1 MGFISVLSFAQ
12 KQISERLQPGDIAVD
27 ATAGTGADTLFLAKI
42 CGKRGKVFAF
52 DIQQSALEQTGAR
65 LQQAEASIAEVQLIL
80 GSHAEMQ
87 MSLPSEVIGKVS
99 AIMFNL
105 GYLPSQEADQSIIT
119 LTESTLTALEAS
131 LNILKPRGIIT
142 IVLYPGH
149 AGGDQEAA
157 SVEAWAASLPPSK
170 GQAIKYKQLQRPT
183 APYLIAIEKKC

>member
-27 ATAGTGADTLFLAKI
+27 ATAGTGADTLFLAQG

-52 DIQQSALEQTGAR
+52 DIQQAALAQTQHR
-65 LQQAEASIAEVQLIL
+65 LQQEEMPLAQVQLIH
-80 GSHAEMQ
+80 GSHAEMAQ
-87 MSLPSEVIGKVS
+87 ALPSEMMGKVS

-105 GYLPSQEADQSIIT
+105 GYLPAEEADQSIIT
-119 LTESTLTALEAS
+119 MTESTLTALEAA
-131 LNILKPRGIIT
+131 LDMLKPRGIIT

-157 SVEAWAASLPPSK
+157 SVESWAASLPSSK
-170 GQAIKYKQLQRPT
+170 GQVIMYKQLQRST
-183 APYLIAIEKKC
+183 APYLIAIEKKA